1 MAAVVKNNADLY
13 SLVNSINHAREQKYA
28 EIAQNNQLKTEQVA
42 KIASQKLIDGV
53 KKGEYVLGINVRWPQ
68 K

>member
-1 MAAVVKNNADLY
+1 M
-13 SLVNSINHAREQKYA
+13 VNSINHAREQKYA